1 MHEVTTSSTGDF
13 ILDNVVIDNYTSGAL
28 MLDESWTR
36 IEATNVLVKKD
47 CKCDMGN
54 LIEAHSSL
62 HEHPEEEN
70 DHHPILEGLHCHY
83 NDKNDSLWRLEFEEK
98 EGCGEFHLKKKVR
111 LF

>member
-1 MHEVTTSSTGDF
+1 M
-13 ILDNVVIDNYTSGAL
+13 DNVVIDNYTSGAL
-28 MLDESWTR
+28 MLDESWKTIGR
-36 IEATNVLVKKD
+36 GIRNPRPYVLVKKD

-83 NDKNDSLWRLEFEEK
+83 NNKDDYSWLSFEK
-98 EGCGEFHLKKKVR
+98 TEGCDGFHLNKKVS
-111 LF
+111 